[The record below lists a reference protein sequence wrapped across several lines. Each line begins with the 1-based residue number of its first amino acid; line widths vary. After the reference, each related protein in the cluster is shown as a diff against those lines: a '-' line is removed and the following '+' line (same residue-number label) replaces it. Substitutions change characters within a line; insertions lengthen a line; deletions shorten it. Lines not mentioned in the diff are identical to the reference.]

1 MAGFRP
7 LVFLAAAA
15 IALSACEPTSPTVAP
30 RRPHSTPSSSD
41 TRIIGLVGTLSGA
54 GSWRGEDAFE
64 GADVGVS
71 VLNRNLDRGQ
81 PSFELVTLD
90 DQGQPRRAGR
100 LIARLAAE
108 ERAVGIVYAGPLDG
122 LEEAESA
129 LAEAG
134 IPLLSIFS
142 DLSSRGALTKHVFQ
156 VATPLTW
163 EARRIGRYLLNDR
176 RYLSIGALIDETP
189 EGKVS
194 ATALRGALGRR
205 IGVQWY
211 EPETEDLRAPL
222 ERLRKRGVE
231 AIVVHGSPADFARTL
246 RTLDAMDA
254 RYRTT
259 QAARIASVPPS
270 RFPGG
275 PLRPW
280 QPQVVGFDD
289 AIVPSGLH
297 RPPPG
302 TVAAASYERG
312 AHYLPIGSF
321 REFRNDYQMWWESA
335 PLGREQRAFEAVR
348 ILGWADTTGALDL
361 AVALER
367 IPPVRFGGSDI
378 TLSQTDH
385 VLGAPRD
392 VGLWVVPRPGIPV
405 QERSKLPAGL
415 PWVPLARA
423 FASGERTRLERQDWT
438 SLFAF
443 IPPKSLA
450 PRFQSMRFGVTT
462 PVSDPVH

>member
-15 IALSACEPTSPTVAP
+15 IALSGCEPAAPTVAP
-30 RRPHSTPSSSD
+30 RRPQSTPTSAD

-71 VLNRNLDRGQ
+71 VLNRTLDRGQ

-90 DQGQPRRAGR
+90 DQGEPRRAAR
-100 LIARLAAE
+100 LIARLASE
-108 ERAVGIVYAGPLDG
+108 ERTVGIVYAGPQDG
-122 LEEAESA
+122 LEGAESV

-134 IPLLSIFS
+134 IPLLLSFS
-142 DLSSRGALTKHVFQ
+142 DLASQGMLTKHVFQ
-156 VATPLTW
+156 IATPLSW
-163 EARRIGRYLLNDR
+163 EARRIGSYLLRDR
-176 RYLSIGALIDETP
+176 RYLTIGALIDETP
-189 EGKVS
+189 EGRGS
-194 ATALRGALGRR
+194 ATVLRAALDGG
-205 IGVQWY
+205 IGVEWY

-222 ERLRKRGVE
+222 ERLREDAVE

-246 RTLDAMDA
+246 RTLAAMGA

-259 QAARIASVPPS
+259 SAARIASAPPS
-270 RFPGG
+270 RFSG
-275 PLRPW
+275 PLTPW

-289 AIVPSGLH
+289 AIVPAGVH

-312 AHYLPIGSF
+312 VHYLPIDSF
-321 REFRNDYQMWWESA
+321 HEFQTAYSMWWESR

-348 ILGWADTTGALDL
+348 ILGWAATTGALDL

-367 IPPVRFGGSDI
+367 IPPVRFGGADI

-385 VLGAPRD
+385 VIGAIRD
-392 VGLWVVPRPGIPV
+392 IGLWVVPRRGITV
-405 QERSKLPAGL
+405 RERRRLPRAL
-415 PWVPLARA
+415 PWVPLARS
-423 FASGERTRLERQDWT
+423 FASGGRTRLERQDWT

-443 IPPKSLA
+443 IPPESLA
-450 PRFQSMRFGVTT
+450 PRFQDMRFGVTT
-462 PVSDPVH
+462 PASDPVH

>member
-1 MAGFRP
+1 MTGFRP

-15 IALSACEPTSPTVAP
+15 IAVAACEPAPPTVTP
-30 RRPHSTPSSSD
+30 RRPRSTPTSAD

-71 VLNRNLDRGQ
+71 ALNRTLDRGQ

-142 DLSSRGALTKHVFQ
+142 DLSSPGTLSKHVFQ

-211 EPETEDLRAPL
+211 EPETEDLRPPL
-222 ERLRKRGVE
+222 ERLRERAVE

-259 QAARIASVPPS
+259 RDARIASAPPS
-270 RFPGG
+270 RFPG
-275 PLRPW
+275 PRTPW
-280 QPQVVGFDD
+280 QPQVVGFDT
-289 AIVPSGLH
+289 AISPSGLH

-312 AHYLPIGSF
+312 VHYLPIGSF
-321 REFRNDYQMWWESA
+321 REFLRAYWMWWESA

-348 ILGWADTTGALDL
+348 ILGWAATTGALDL

-367 IPPVRFGGSDI
+367 IPPVRFGGADI

-385 VLGAPRD
+385 VIGAPRD
-392 VGLWVVPRPGIPV
+392 VGLWVVPRRGIRV
-405 QERSKLPAGL
+405 QERSRLPRQL
-415 PWVPLARA
+415 PWVPLARS
-423 FASGERTRLERQDWT
+423 FASGGRTRLERQDWT

-462 PVSDPVH
+462 PASDPVH

>member
-1 MAGFRP
+1 MTGFRP

-15 IALSACEPTSPTVAP
+15 IAVGACEPAPPTVTP
-30 RRPHSTPSSSD
+30 RRPRSTPTSAD

-71 VLNRNLDRGQ
+71 ALNRTLDRGQ

-90 DQGQPRRAGR
+90 DQGQPRRAAR
-100 LIARLAAE
+100 FIARLASD
-108 ERAVGIVYAGPLDG
+108 ERTVGIVYAGPSDG
-122 LEEAESA
+122 LEGAERT

-134 IPLLSIFS
+134 IPLLSSYS
-142 DLSSRGALTKHVFQ
+142 DLASPGTLSKHVFQ
-156 VATPLTW
+156 IATPLSW
-163 EARRIGRYLLNDR
+163 QSLRIGRYLLRDR
-176 RYLSIGALIDETP
+176 GYLTIGALIDVSP
-189 EGKVS
+189 EGRAS
-194 ATALRGALGRR
+194 ATALRAALDGG
-205 IGVQWY
+205 IDVEWY
-211 EPETEDLRAPL
+211 EPEAEDLRAPL
-222 ERLRKRGVE
+222 ERLRDQAVE
-231 AIVVHGSPADFARTL
+231 AIVVHGSPADFSRTL
-246 RTLDAMDA
+246 RALDAMGA

-259 QAARIASVPPS
+259 RDARIASAPPS
-270 RFPGG
+270 RRAGS
-275 PLRPW
+275 RTSW
-280 QPQVVGFDD
+280 QPQVMGFDT
-289 AIVPSGLH
+289 AISPSGLH

-312 AHYLPIGSF
+312 VHYLPIGSF
-321 REFRNDYQMWWESA
+321 REFLRAYWMWWESA

-348 ILGWADTTGALDL
+348 ILGWAATTGALDL

-367 IPPVRFGGSDI
+367 IPPVRFGGADI

-385 VLGAPRD
+385 VIGAPRD
-392 VGLWVVPRPGIPV
+392 VGLWVVPRRGIRV
-405 QERSKLPAGL
+405 QERSRLPRQL
-415 PWVPLARA
+415 PWVPLARS
-423 FASGERTRLERQDWT
+423 FASGGRTRLERQDWT

-462 PVSDPVH
+462 PASDPVH

>member
-15 IALSACEPTSPTVAP
+15 IAVSACEPTPPTVAP
-30 RRPHSTPSSSD
+30 RRPQSTPTSPD

-71 VLNRNLDRGQ
+71 ALNRTLDRGQ

-90 DQGQPRRAGR
+90 DQGQPRRAAR
-100 LIARLAAE
+100 FIAQLASD
-108 ERAVGIVYAGPLDG
+108 ERTVGIVYAGPVEG
-122 LEEAESA
+122 LKGAEQA

-134 IPLLSIFS
+134 IPLLSSFS
-142 DLSSRGALTKHVFQ
+142 DLASPGTLTKHVFQ
-156 VATPLTW
+156 IATPLSW
-163 EARRIGRYLLNDR
+163 EARRIGRYLLRDR

-189 EGKVS
+189 EGRAS
-194 ATALRGALGRR
+194 ATALRAALDKG
-205 IGVQWY
+205 IGVEWY
-211 EPETEDLRAPL
+211 EPEAEDLRAPL
-222 ERLRKRGVE
+222 ERLREQAVE
-231 AIVVHGSPADFARTL
+231 AIVVHGAPADFARTL
-246 RTLDAMDA
+246 RMLDVMGA

-259 QAARIASVPPS
+259 SAARIASAPS
-270 RFPGG
+270 SRRSG
-275 PLRPW
+275 PLTPW
-280 QPQVVGFDD
+280 QPQIVGFDD
-289 AIVPSGLH
+289 AIFPSDQH

-312 AHYLPIGSF
+312 VHYLPIGSF
-321 REFRNDYQMWWESA
+321 REFRRAYSMWWESP

-348 ILGWADTTGALDL
+348 ILGWAATTGALDL

-367 IPPVRFGGSDI
+367 IPPVRFGGTDI

-385 VLGAPRD
+385 VIGSIRD
-392 VGLWVVPRPGIPV
+392 VGLWVVPRRGITV
-405 QERSKLPAGL
+405 RERSDLPREL
-415 PWVPLARA
+415 PWVPLARS
-423 FASGERTRLERQDWT
+423 FASRGRTRLERQDWT

-462 PVSDPVH
+462 PASDPVH

>member
-15 IALSACEPTSPTVAP
+15 IALSACEPTSPAVAP
-30 RRPHSTPSSSD
+30 RRPHNTPSSSD

-90 DQGQPRRAGR
+90 DQGEPRRAGR

-108 ERAVGIVYAGPLDG
+108 ERTVGIVYAGPLDG
-122 LEEAESA
+122 LEGAEPA

-134 IPLLSIFS
+134 IPLLSSFS
-142 DLSSRGALTKHVFQ
+142 DLASRGALTKHVFQ
-156 VATPLTW
+156 VATPLMW
-163 EARRIGRYLLNDR
+163 EARRIGHYLLNDR
-176 RYLSIGALIDETP
+176 RYLSVGALIDETP
-189 EGKVS
+189 EGKLS
-194 ATALRGALGRR
+194 ATALREALGRR
-205 IGVQWY
+205 IDVQWY
-211 EPETEDLRAPL
+211 EPETEDLRPAL
-222 ERLRKRGVE
+222 ERLRERAVE
-231 AIVVHGSPADFARTL
+231 AIVVYGSPADFALTL
-246 RTLDAMDA
+246 RTLDAMGA

-259 QAARIASVPPS
+259 QAARIASAPPS
-270 RFPGG
+270 RDPG
-275 PLRPW
+275 PRTPW

-289 AIVPSGLH
+289 AIFPSGLH

-312 AHYLPIGSF
+312 VHYLPIDSFLEF
-321 REFRNDYQMWWESA
+321 RETYSMWWESA

-348 ILGWADTTGALDL
+348 ILGWAATTGALDL

-367 IPPVRFGGSDI
+367 IPPVRFGGADI
-378 TLSQTDH
+378 TLSPTDH
-385 VLGAPRD
+385 VIGAPRD
-392 VGLWVVPRPGIPV
+392 VGLWVVPRPGIRV
-405 QERSKLPAGL
+405 KERSKLPRVL

-423 FASGERTRLERQDWT
+423 FASGGRTRLERQDWT

-443 IPPKSLA
+443 IPPRSLA
-450 PRFQSMRFGVTT
+450 PRFQNMRFGVTT
-462 PVSDPVH
+462 TASDPVH